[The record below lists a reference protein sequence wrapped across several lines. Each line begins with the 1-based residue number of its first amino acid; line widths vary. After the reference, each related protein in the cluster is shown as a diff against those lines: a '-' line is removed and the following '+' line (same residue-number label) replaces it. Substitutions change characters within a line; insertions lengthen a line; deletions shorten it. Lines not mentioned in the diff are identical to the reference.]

1 MYIITVR
8 EFSEASRKELQIF
21 TYVGRHTDSVVF
33 SSSASF
39 ELPVSERERYEKD
52 IPMCLLGNKICKQ
65 PAETLIYVLF
75 IASK

>member
-1 MYIITVR
+1 MCTITVQ
-8 EFSEASRKELQIF
+8 EFSEAFRKDI
-21 TYVGRHTDSVVF
+21 YICRHTDTVVF

-52 IPMCLLGNKICKQ
+52 IPLCFLGNKICKQ

-75 IASK
+75 IASKF